1 MSEEF
6 ELVMSPLCQQL
17 ESGGR
22 AVRVEIYGSGDGQWI
37 LEVEDEHGNST
48 VWDDRFSTDSAAL
61 AEVKKTILSE
71 GIESLIG
78 PPSGIDES

>member
-1 MSEEF
+1 MSEEI
-6 ELVMSPLCQQL
+6 ELVMSPLCQDL
-17 ESGGR
+17 ESGGLS
-22 AVRVEIYGSGDGQWI
+22 VRVEIYGSREGEWI

-48 VWDDRFSTDSAAL
+48 VWDDPFPTDSAAL

-78 PPSGIDES
+78 RPSGTNES

>member
-6 ELVMSPLCQQL
+6 ELIMSPLCQEL
-17 ESGGR
+17 SSGGLS
-22 AVRVEIYGSGDGQWI
+22 VRVEIYGSREDQWI

-48 VWDDRFSTDSAAL
+48 VWDDPFPTDVAAL
-61 AEVKKTILSE
+61 EEAKATIRSA

-78 PPSGIDES
+78 PPRGTH